1 LEGEVGGYTGE
12 AFAVF
17 CSTSTA
23 TEVGAT
29 IRQLASA
36 FYPEPK

>member
-1 LEGEVGGYTGE
+1 VEAEVCSYTGE
-12 AFAVF
+12 ALAVF
-17 CSTSTA
+17 CRTSTA
-23 TEVGAT
+23 TELGAT